1 MELLNFILLIII
13 ALLIFFLLKKEKVLG
28 INTEEKNNNEKIKII
43 ENKEYR
49 GSIYNLLNYIP
60 EGVIVVDKSK
70 KILFSNNSATN
81 WFQIKLKE
89 NLSGFL
95 RNPDLLNSIDKDFQ
109 W

>member
-13 ALLIFFLLKKEKVLG
+13 VLLIFFLLKKEKVLG

-60 EGVIVVDKSK
+60 DSI
-70 KILFSNNSATN
+70 
-81 WFQIKLKE
+81 
-89 NLSGFL
+89 
-95 RNPDLLNSIDKDFQ
+95 RCNP
-109 W
+109 